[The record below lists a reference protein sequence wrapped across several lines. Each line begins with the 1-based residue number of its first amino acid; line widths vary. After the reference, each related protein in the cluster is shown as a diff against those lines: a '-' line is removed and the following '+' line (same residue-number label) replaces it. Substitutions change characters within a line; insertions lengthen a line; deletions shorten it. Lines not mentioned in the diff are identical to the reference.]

1 MPPTVVDVVIPALNE
16 EASLPLVLGDLAA
29 LREPAPGG
37 VEPAAPWLR
46 RVVVAD
52 NGSTDGTARVARE
65 AGAVVVE
72 APRPGYGSACLAGLE
87 WLRANEPPEVVAFL
101 DADYSDHPDELPR
114 VVGPIL
120 DGTAELVIGS
130 RVLGEREPGALLPQA
145 RAGNLVACWLIRLLY
160 GHRFT
165 DLGPFRAVSWAAL
178 ERLGMADRD
187 FGWTAEMQ
195 VKALRRG
202 LRVAEAPVSY
212 RRRVGVSKITGTFK
226 GTVLAG
232 WKILATVIRH
242 SAGARPSRP
251 LHHSGRQGGPV
262 RGSPSEG
269 RQTVRTGAALQ
280 GGPVRGAPS
289 QGRQTARPTDH
300 PGRASRECARAD
312 EAPADRHSHPK
323 SRRHALEGRPTHRP
337 GGESTPAPLA
347 AEGNAD
353 D

>member
-1 MPPTVVDVVIPALNE
+1 MPPPAVDIVIPALNE

-29 LREPAPGG
+29 LREPGPGG
-37 VEPAAPWLR
+37 AEPAAPWLR

-72 APRPGYGSACLAGLE
+72 APRPGYGSACLAGLD
-87 WLRANEPPEVVAFL
+87 WLRANDPPAVVAFL

-120 DGTAELVIGS
+120 DGTADMVIGS

-145 RAGNLVACWLIRLLY
+145 RAGNLIACWLIRLLY
-160 GHRFT
+160 RHRYT
-165 DLGPFRAVSWAAL
+165 DLGPFRAVSWQAL
-178 ERLGMADRD
+178 ERLAMADRD

-195 VKALRRG
+195 VKARRHG
-202 LRVAEAPVSY
+202 LRIAEVPVSY
-212 RRRVGVSKITGTFK
+212 RKRVGVSKITGTVK
-226 GTVLAG
+226 GTILAG
-232 WKILATVIRH
+232 WKILSTVIRH
-242 SAGARPSRP
+242 SAGARRPRP
-251 LHHSGRQGGPV
+251 LHRPNG
-262 RGSPSEG
+262 
-269 RQTVRTGAALQ
+269 Q

-312 EAPADRHSHPK
+312 EAAPDRHPHP
-323 SRRHALEGRPTHRP
+323 RRRRRALGGSPTHRP
-337 GGESTPAPLA
+337 GGESTTHRPGGESTPVAPAV
-347 AEGNAD
+347 GSTAD